1 MPEVSSSVISVSG
14 KTGIV
19 NLNKNDVGLNNVDNT
34 SDISKNVLSATKLT
48 TPITINNVSFN
59 GLNDIT
65 IYDSTKEP
73 IIDSS
78 NVNNYYR
85 GDKTWQPL
93 NKNSVGLN
101 NVENTALS
109 TWNGSS
115 NINQVGTI

>member
-1 MPEVSSSVISVSG
+1 LPEISSPVISVSG

-48 TPITINNVSFN
+48 TPITINNVSFD
-59 GLNDIT
+59 GLNNIT

-73 IIDSS
+73 IINSS

-85 GDKTWQPL
+85 GDKTW
-93 NKNSVGLN
+93 
-101 NVENTALS
+101 
-109 TWNGSS
+109 
-115 NINQVGTI
+115 